1 VHAQLGDQLQTLVN
15 DPRFREGQFTG
26 KMTGDIGTNDA
37 SRRPHD
43 LQWELTLREGRLN
56 GVLYAVGRHPS
67 RGLTLGHW
75 VELRRQVEE

>member
-1 VHAQLGDQLQTLVN
+1 VGPFSTRILAAGGPGLD
-15 DPRFREGQFTG
+15 EEYQFTG
-26 KMTGDIGTNDA
+26 KMTGDIGTTDA

-43 LQWELTLREGRLN
+43 LQWEVALREGRLN